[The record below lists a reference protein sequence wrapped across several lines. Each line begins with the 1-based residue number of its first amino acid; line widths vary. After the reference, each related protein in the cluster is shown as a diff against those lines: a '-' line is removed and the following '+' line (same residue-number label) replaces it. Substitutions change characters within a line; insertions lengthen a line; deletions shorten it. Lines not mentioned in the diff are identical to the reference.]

1 MARREHPRYE
11 NTEWDEYEY
20 REFPMMVYPG
30 SKDGGKTPDPN
41 PRVPGQFLQKGVT
54 VANEAERREVL
65 ELAPEDGAAP
75 APRKPRLI
83 DGATKGTSR
92 LETPEDERL
101 ELLQRAEVKGIKVDK
116 TWSIARI
123 QDAIDTFDADV
134 G

>member
-20 REFPMMVYPG
+20 REFPMMIYPG

-41 PRVPGQFLQKGVT
+41 PRLPGQFLQKAVT
-54 VANEAERREVL
+54 VANEAERRAVL
-65 ELAPEDGAAP
+65 DLAPEETDTP
-75 APRKPRLI
+75 APKKPRLI
-83 DGATKGTSR
+83 EGATKGSSR

-101 ELLQRAEVKGIKVDK
+101 ALLQVAETKGIKVDK